1 MPEFKN
7 VEPFKAVLSG
17 DLEAVAK
24 LPLPELEKIVV
35 VMLTGNVD
43 RAVSG

>member
-24 LPLPELEKIVV
+24 LPLPELEK
-35 VMLTGNVD
+35 D
-43 RAVSG
+43 RRRHAHR